1 MRSRPSPTLA
11 TLGLTLSLS
20 LTLGACGGGP
30 PPGMMGGSQALTVTL
45 LTLET
50 DTLEESSEFV
60 GSLEASD
67 RVVLRPEV
75 AGRVEQVAVVSGDR
89 VEPGQLIVQ
98 LGSESDRAQVQVA
111 SANIGIQRAVLSNAE
126 ANLSAARSDQQ
137 QAEVQK
143 KQAEAELARQDA
155 TVKLQDEE
163 LKRTRFLVEAGVQA
177 QQQLDIQ
184 ISNYETAI
192 ASRNAAREAVAAA
205 QAAITAASDRRRAAQ
220 ATLQREGAAVNQAIA
235 QLNVASENLQFT
247 RVRAPIAGTVGDVTA
262 KVGDFVSPGDPLTTI
277 SADQRFELR
286 LSVPA
291 ERADQLRPGLTVEL
305 LAPETDQALATGSI
319 SFVSPQ
325 VDPASQAILAKASFA
340 GQGRLRDGQFVRARL
355 IWQRRPG
362 VLIPATAISRLA
374 GQTFVFVAGR
384 SEEDPS
390 QAIAQQK
397 LVQLG
402 PLQGNDYQVLSGLEP
417 GDRLIIDNILNLQDG
432 VPIAPSDGPTSGRP
446 DSALMAA
453 ESPPNAPQRD

>member
-1 MRSRPSPTLA
+1 MRSRPSPALA

>member
-155 TVKLQDEE
+155 AVKLQDEE

-305 LAPETDQALATGSI
+305 LTPETDQALATGSI

-355 IWQRRPG
+355 IWQRRSG

-402 PLQGNDYQVLSGLEP
+402 PLQGNNYQVLSGLEP

-432 VPIAPSDGPTSGRP
+432 VPIAPSDSPTSGRP

>member
-1 MRSRPSPTLA
+1 MRSRPSSTLA

-89 VEPGQLIVQ
+89 VEPGQLVVQ
-98 LGSESDRAQVQVA
+98 LGSESDRAQVQAA

-163 LKRTRFLVEAGVQA
+163 LKRTRFLVEEGVQA

-192 ASRNAAREAVAAA
+192 ASRNAAQEAVAAA